1 MASLDPIV
9 PLLASHE
16 ALRSTP
22 EIWLDVSRGSISPEL
37 AGEQLEGVEEPALI
51 ERSRVLFAPPSPE
64 QEHRIRERALD
75 SVAPARRPWWW
86 VTGSLAMAAA
96 LLLALALR
104 PDDPAPYAP
113 LGVEYRVELSAG
125 WEATRSEAGRE
136 PPPGQTPPARPTNRP
151 TDRPTYRSDQQ
162 VDFTLRPKV
171 ALHEP
176 TLDVVMFAYD
186 EQGRGVRVGPR
197 RHLATRTGTVHWS
210 QTLGAAGLTPGTWQ
224 LVFVIGRPGQ
234 LPEQTERF
242 APGAPPPDPSVAVV
256 RQTIELVGIDPPRRE

>member
-1 MASLDPIV
+1 MAPLDPIV

-22 EIWLDVSRGSISPEL
+22 ELWFDVSRGSISAEQAGQQL
-37 AGEQLEGVEEPALI
+37 ADIEEPALI
-51 ERSRVLFAPPSPE
+51 ERSQALFAPPSPE
-64 QEHRIRERALD
+64 QERRIRQRALD
-75 SVAPARRPWWW
+75 SVAPSRRPWWW

-96 LLLALALR
+96 FLLVLALR

-125 WEATRSEAGRE
+125 WEATRSEADRG
-136 PPPGQTPPARPTNRP
+136 PTPGPTPADSP
-151 TDRPTYRSDQQ
+151 TDSPTYRLDQQ

-171 ALHEP
+171 ALHDPQLE
-176 TLDVVMFAYD
+176 VVMLAYD
-186 EQGRGVRVGPR
+186 EQGRSVRVGPR
-197 RHLATRTGTVHWS
+197 RRLATRMGTVHLS

-234 LPEQTERF
+234 IPEQPERF

-256 RQTIELVGIDPPRRE
+256 RQTIELVGVDAPRRE